1 MEVFNIRN
9 KKDDLQINNEIT
21 DKEVRLLDAD
31 GSMLG
36 VVSIAEAMR
45 LAGEKDLDL
54 VKISP
59 NAVPPVCKI
68 ADYNKTVY
76 EKAKKE
82 KEAKKTQK
90 VVELKEIRLSVNI
103 EEHDLEVKVKNA
115 HKFLSEG
122 NKVKASL
129 RFRGRQQKY
138 TNDGNDV
145 MSRFAEAL
153 SEIGSV
159 EKAPLQ
165 EGRTMFMIIG
175 PKKHD

>member
-1 MEVFNIRN
+1 VFNIRN
-9 KKDDLQINNEIT
+9 KKDELQINNEIT
-21 DKEVRLLDAD
+21 DKEVRLIDAD
-31 GSMLG
+31 GTMLG
-36 VVSIAEAMR
+36 VVPIAEAIK

-68 ADYNKTVY
+68 ADYNKTMY
-76 EKAKKE
+76 EKAKRD
-82 KEAKKTQK
+82 KEAKKIQK
-90 VVELKEIRLSVNI
+90 TVEIKEIRLSVNI

-138 TNDGNDV
+138 TSDGNDV

-153 SEIGSV
+153 SEIGTV

-165 EGRTMFMIIG
+165 EGRTMIMIIG
-175 PKKHD
+175 PKKL

>member
-1 MEVFNIRN
+1 
-9 KKDDLQINNEIT
+9 
-21 DKEVRLLDAD
+21 
-31 GSMLG
+31 
-36 VVSIAEAMR
+36 
-45 LAGEKDLDL
+45 
-54 VKISP
+54 
-59 NAVPPVCKI
+59 
-68 ADYNKTVY
+68 VY